1 MKISL
6 LKVTI
11 LFFFVFFIRPN
22 AQYVPTSP
30 YIQNP
35 ELAIGY
41 TDSCAQF
48 WLQTWDNQLGGFF
61 TNIDKDGSVITGWG
75 TNKNMLT
82 QSRNAYGMVRAYML
96 TGDTTYLGFAKRA
109 LNWMYSHA
117 WDNTYGGWF
126 QI

>member
-1 MKISL
+1 MKFSF
-6 LKVTI
+6 LKLTALI
-11 LFFFVFFIRPN
+11 TLGFFTHLD

-35 ELAIGY
+35 NLAIGY
-41 TDSCAQF
+41 VDSCAHF

-61 TNIDKDGSVITGWG
+61 TNIDKDGSVIISWG

-96 TGDTTYLGFAKRA
+96 TGDTTYLGFAKKA
-109 LNWMYSHA
+109 LNWM
-117 WDNTYGGWF
+117 
-126 QI
+126 